1 MQKVWDGSN
10 WVTQN
15 ALKVWNGSTWVTN
28 SKLKARTSISW
39 LPTPVSD
46 GDVSQVV
53 KWSVE
58 APTPPPPPPPVTHP
72 VPDLDLKTTTELND
86 LLTPLNF
93 GYTIAGYETT
103 SILANDDKVVID
115 SQIPPAG
122 ESLAEFNNVSVK
134 LYNFVQPTTIVPNVG
149 GLLKSAADQAILQAN
164 LVVGSPLETIETY
177 DATLVGKVVA
187 GSQFPAAG
195 TEQDQGTSVIYDYY
209 VQKAFVTVPNL
220 VDTLE
225 EDIYTTLSALNLS
238 VGTRTTEA
246 TANPALDGKIKST
259 FPVSGTQVQ
268 TNSSVNYTV
277 YVNTL
282 ATVPN
287 LVGLT
292 QAQAELALQNA
303 NLYSGTIT
311 NFETTVV
318 ADEGKVRSQGTAAG
332 QTVAKFS
339 GINFVVNVPNTTT
352 TVPNFSNLTTAQ
364 ADALRIQSELN
375 IQLSASVY
383 TNDTNLQYKIVPNSQ
398 SPSAGTVVAIFSTV
412 TMSVY
417 LPFPQYTV
425 PNLIGQTPSSGAID
439 ANFTWGSN
447 SLASTST
454 QTTSDFGKVA
464 SQSPTAGT
472 QAQAQAINY
481 GVYVDGRPIVPNVV
495 GQTESTARTLVQNV
509 GLQPSVTYQNQSF
522 NGQATAG
529 TVASQSTAAGTR
541 LASGSSV
548 SFVVWNAYVPQ
559 PVTRTATVYVG
570 DDALNGWMN
579 SSGQQFSTAASNL
592 DWKWQAHYKLLNTT
606 GTRVSTSTYTRMT
619 GYVGY
624 ASATNGKQ
632 AMTFRQN
639 PTEVD
644 AWIKANITNNA
655 SYNVGAVDFVFQT
668 GSDGNNGKLWYLDWM
683 ANTTS
688 APTTYTDA
696 NRTNTQAISGVDNN
710 SVYSITLNSTMK
722 LYSWTNGYGIGVA
735 AGTTASNASITYGSI
750 SWAYFAAQI
759 SWTEYV

>member
-86 LLTPLNF
+86 ILTPLNF

-177 DATLVGKVVA
+177 DTTLVGKVVA

-318 ADEGKVRSQGTAAG
+318 ADEQKVKSQGTAAG

-364 ADALRIQSELN
+364 ADVLRVQSELN

-464 SQSPTAGT
+464 SQSPAAGT

-529 TVASQSTAAGTR
+529 TVASQSTTAGTR

-655 SYNVGAVDFVFQT
+655 SYNVGSVDFVFQT
-668 GSDGNNGKLWYLDWM
+668 GLDGNNGKLWYLDWM